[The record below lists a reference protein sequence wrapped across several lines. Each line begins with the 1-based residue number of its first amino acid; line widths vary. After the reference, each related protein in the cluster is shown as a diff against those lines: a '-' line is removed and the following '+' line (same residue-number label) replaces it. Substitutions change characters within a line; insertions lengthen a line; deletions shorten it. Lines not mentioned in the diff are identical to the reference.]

1 MRRFVI
7 FAAVMGFAVTTAP
20 QAGAQA
26 ATSLT
31 KPISVGI
38 SGGVSVPNGDF
49 ASGTSGGYTGVN
61 TGYNITGSVAVAL
74 PVLPFEIRGDAAY
87 NGFGTKN
94 AAFASNPNGS
104 YNADARVFS
113 LTANIVYPFPIPTP
127 IVRPYIIGGVGDY
140 NVRLSPTV
148 GGGSVSQSD
157 FGYNI
162 GAGVKVAL
170 VGFNAFV
177 EARYHHAN
185 QDQPGV
191 SFTPITVGIMF

>member
-1 MRRFVI
+1 MRRI
-7 FAAVMGFAVTTAP
+7 AAFAAVLGVTVLAAVNS
-20 QAGAQA
+20 GAQA
-26 ATSLT
+26 ATSFT

-38 SGGVSVPNGDF
+38 SGGVAVPNGDF
-49 ASGTSGGYTGVN
+49 ASGTSGGFTGVN
-61 TGYNITGSVAVAL
+61 TGYNITGSIAVAL

-87 NGFGTKN
+87 DGFGTKN
-94 AAFASNPNGS
+94 GAFANGPSGS

-127 IVRPYIIGGVGDY
+127 IVRPYIIGGIGDY

-148 GGGSVSQSD
+148 GGSVSQSD

-162 GAGVKVAL
+162 GAGIKVAL
-170 VGFNAFV
+170 VGFNGFI

-185 QDQPGV
+185 QDRPGV